1 MSGKRYVPRVR
12 SYRDKEGISH
22 ISVSNDEQRNEK
34 THYKRNMENEKNYS
48 NLSKHIKNLSPAI
61 KIVEAESVTS
71 EVETKWNKENFI
83 KRVEGDT

>member
-1 MSGKRYVPRVR
+1 MSGKRYVPKVR

-34 THYKRNMENEKNYS
+34 THDKRNMENEKDYS
-48 NLSKHIKNLSPAI
+48 NLSKHIKNLSPTI

-83 KRVEGDT
+83 KG